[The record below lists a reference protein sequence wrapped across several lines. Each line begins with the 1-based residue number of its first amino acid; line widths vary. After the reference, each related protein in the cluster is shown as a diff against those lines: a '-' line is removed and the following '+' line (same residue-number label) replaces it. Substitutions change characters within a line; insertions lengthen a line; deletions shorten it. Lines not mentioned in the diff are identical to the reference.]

1 MLQTVIVALI
11 VLAAVAYVAWSLW
24 PASSRLRALQR
35 LDASLAPRSDTT
47 PPGWLLRRV
56 VRPLRV
62 RAEIRSGCGACSAN
76 PSAPVPPRLVKKS

>member
-35 LDASLAPRSDTT
+35 MDATLAPRDDVK

-56 VRPLRV
+56 VRPLRL

-76 PSAPVPPRLVKKS
+76 PSAPVPPSPVRKS